1 MKRLTINEKLPGLVK
16 IPCEKECTVFRVEG
30 LLDSIA
36 EITGKNYVN
45 LKKLAN
51 NDAVDN
57 SSVPFPWKLHAM
69 LDDADYNGFEGVV
82 SWEHDGEAFKVY
94 DPDLF
99 VAMVL
104 PHYFN
109 QTRYKSFQRQLNIY
123 GFTRVATGRDKGLC
137 KHKFFVRGQPSLCSG
152 MQRMKI
158 KESRDQ
164 VPESILLSQGE
175 EMMTDSSEVST
186 DSSDGI
192 SQEED
197 NFESS
202 DTGGTVFDK
211 AFFEGKSFYLMDSEA
226 KEADP
231 TLATPLTVTECSNP
245 RVTKESP
252 TTNCRHD
259 SFPWK
264 LHTML
269 EQVEKKG
276 DDHIVSWE
284 QDGRALRVHKPKEF
298 VQKILPVYFLHS
310 KKWESFQRQLILYG
324 FTRIARG
331 PKKGLYLHKYFVRD
345 HRSLCRRITRPR

>member
-1 MKRLTINEKLPGLVK
+1 MKRLTINDKLPGLVK
-16 IPCEKECTVFRVEG
+16 IPLEKECTVFRVEC
-30 LLDSIA
+30 LFDSFA
-36 EITGKNYVN
+36 EIKGKNYVN
-45 LKKLAN
+45 LKKVAN
-51 NDAVDN
+51 NDAADN

-69 LDDADYNGFEGVV
+69 LDDADYNGFERVV
-82 SWEHDGEAFKVY
+82 SWEDEGKAFKVY

-123 GFTRVATGRDKGLC
+123 GFTRVARGRDKGLC

-158 KESRDQ
+158 KESMDQ
-164 VPESILLSQGE
+164 VPESIFHILLSQE
-175 EMMTDSSEVST
+175 EEVMTDSSETST
-186 DSSDGI
+186 DSSDDI

-197 NFESS
+197 SFESS
-202 DTGGTVFDK
+202 DTEGTLFDK
-211 AFFEGKSFYLMDSEA
+211 VFFEGKSFYLMDSEA
-226 KEADP
+226 KEEEP
-231 TLATPLTVTECSNP
+231 TLSVTEGSDP
-245 RVTKESP
+245 RITKESP
-252 TTNCRHD
+252 NTNCRND

-331 PKKGLYLHKYFVRD
+331 PKKGLYLHKYFARD